1 MIYPVSGSGSPI
13 SISSRHMSYLVVTP
27 GYPTAPQ
34 LKAKLHHIPSITAE
48 QQAALQSTLGVLY
61 RD

>member
-48 QQAALQSTLGVLY
+48 QQAALQST
-61 RD
+61 